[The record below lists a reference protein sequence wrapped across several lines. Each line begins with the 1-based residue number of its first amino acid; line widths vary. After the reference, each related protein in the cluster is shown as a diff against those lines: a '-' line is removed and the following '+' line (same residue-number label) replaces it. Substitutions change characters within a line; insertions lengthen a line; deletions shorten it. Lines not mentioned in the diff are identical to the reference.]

1 MKERKPTDFNLQV
14 GTKKAYNYHKAMN
27 LILISLI
34 TLGLVGA
41 ISSIILF
48 FTAQKFHVFEDTRI
62 NDVEEAL
69 PSANCGGCGFPGC
82 RAFAEACVKAETM
95 DGLNCPVGG
104 APTMENVAN
113 ILGRTVVA
121 AAPTV
126 AVVRCGGT
134 CDHRPRMNEYDGVQ
148 HCFIAHNLYSGE
160 TGCSF
165 GCLGLG
171 DCEVSCEFDAI
182 KVNPVTKLP
191 EVDEDKCTSCG
202 ACVKACP
209 KLLIELRKKGP
220 KSRRI
225 YVSCRNE
232 DRGPIAKKSCD
243 VSCIACT
250 KCEKVCPHEAIT
262 ISNNLAF
269 IHDDKCKLCR
279 KCVEVCP
286 TNAIVELNFPP
297 RKPKTEEVAV

>member
-1 MKERKPTDFNLQV
+1 
-14 GTKKAYNYHKAMN
+14 MN

-121 AAPTV
+121 TAPTV

-297 RKPKTEEVAV
+297 RKVKTEEVAVEA